1 MTLFWL
7 QVVLFLVSTALH
19 VIGRVYEVRWQQS
32 AHYLDRWSG
41 EFDEAL
47 EEAVTLSL
55 AGEHEKADEA
65 AARMRLITNKYVMF
79 FDSIN

>member
-7 QVVLFLVSTALH
+7 QVALLLIATALH
-19 VIGRVYEVRWQQS
+19 VMGRIYEVRWQQY
-32 AHYLDRWSG
+32 AHYLDRWSR

-47 EEAVTLSL
+47 EEAVTLSIN
-55 AGEHEKADEA
+55 GEHEKADEA
-65 AARMRLITNKYVMF
+65 AARLRIITNKYVMF

>member
-7 QVVLFLVSTALH
+7 QVVLILIGTTLH
-19 VIGRVYEVRWQQS
+19 VVGRIYEVKWQQY
-32 AHYLDRWSG
+32 AYYLDKWSR

-47 EEAVTLSL
+47 EEAIALNL
-55 AGEHEKADEA
+55 AGEREKADEA

>member
-7 QVVLFLVSTALH
+7 QVVLFLVGTALH
-19 VIGRVYEVRWQQS
+19 AVGRIYEVKWQQH
-32 AHYLDRWSG
+32 AHYLDRWSR

-47 EEAVTLSL
+47 EEAVTLSIN
-55 AGEHEKADEA
+55 GEHEKADEA
-65 AARMRLITNKYVMF
+65 AARLRLITNKYVML

>member
-7 QVVLFLVSTALH
+7 QVALLLIATALH
-19 VIGRVYEVRWQQS
+19 VMGRAYEVGWQQS
-32 AHYLDRWSG
+32 AHYLDKWSR

-47 EEAVTLSL
+47 EEAVTLSIN
-55 AGEHEKADEA
+55 GEHERADEA
-65 AARMRLITNKYVMF
+65 AARLRVITNKYVMF

>member
-7 QVVLFLVSTALH
+7 QVALFLIGTALH
-19 VIGRVYEVRWQQS
+19 VMGRIYEVKWQQH
-32 AHYLDRWSG
+32 AHYLDRWSR

-47 EEAVTLSL
+47 EEAVTLSIK
-55 AGEHEKADEA
+55 GEHEKADEA

>member
-7 QVVLFLVSTALH
+7 QVALFLIGTALH
-19 VIGRVYEVRWQQS
+19 VMGRIYEVKWQQY
-32 AHYLDRWSG
+32 AHYLDRWSR

-47 EEAVTLSL
+47 EEAVTLSIK
-55 AGEHEKADEA
+55 GEHEKADEA
-65 AARMRLITNKYVMF
+65 FAKLRLITNKYVMF

>member
-7 QVVLFLVSTALH
+7 QVVMFPLGTALH
-19 VIGRVYEVRWQQS
+19 VVGRIYEVEWQQH
-32 AHYLDRWSG
+32 AHYLDRWSR

-47 EEAVTLSL
+47 EEAVTLSIN
-55 AGEHEKADEA
+55 GEHEKADEA
-65 AARMRLITNKYVMF
+65 AARLRLITNKYVMF